1 MSIDG
6 EVEIRAAE
14 AGDLAA
20 VLMVHEAHR
29 PQRRD
34 AGHPSNRELAT
45 WQRMMSTRDLTV
57 YLAELEGGPVGT
69 ATLLVVPNV
78 TYDCAPTAF
87 IEAVVVIPERRRQ
100 GVAKAIIRQVLADAE
115 AAGCDKVQLLSHKRH
130 ASDGAHDLYLATG
143 FLPEAEGFRLYLRRA
158 HPVPGEEPVG
168 RGPSTTIR

>member
-1 MSIDG
+1 MPGLSEELRSHTGGVSTDG
-6 EVEIRAAE
+6 EIVIRAAE

-29 PQRRD
+29 PEGRD
-34 AGHPSNRELAT
+34 AGHPSDRELAT
-45 WQRMMSTRDLTV
+45 WQRMMSTRDVTV
-57 YLAELEGGPVGT
+57 YLAELDGRPVGT
-69 ATLLVVPNV
+69 ASLLVMPNV

-100 GVAKAIIRQVLADAE
+100 GVATAVIRRVLTDAE

-143 FLPEAEGFRLYLRRA
+143 FLPEAEGFRRYLGRA
-158 HPVPGEEPVG
+158 RP
-168 RGPSTTIR
+168 R